1 MQKFKTSA
9 TEAVIGSHTYHTPVI
24 TLAVVKK
31 LSKDSM
37 QCTVPS
43 YEKGMY
49 LKSSTQNQAEL
60 ETKIEKLL
68 ESLNS
73 HRGRNQNVT

>member
-1 MQKFKTSA
+1 MQW
-9 TEAVIGSHTYHTPVI
+9 
-24 TLAVVKK
+24 
-31 LSKDSM
+31 
-37 QCTVPS
+37 TVPS
-43 YEKGMY
+43 YEKGTY